1 MRIGEER
8 GGSEDRGEH
17 RAREDRCLGV
27 LAKATKSSA
36 LDNLLKGGS
45 GAGQG
50 GGGGS
55 ERGSR
60 SEEGVAA
67 ECVALRSISGPLR
80 VSEIALF
87 GSELVLADADAE
99 REAGLPLPLPL
110 PLLLLLPP
118 PPPTSCAAC
127 AAAVAVTRR

>member
-1 MRIGEER
+1 MSI
-8 GGSEDRGEH
+8 GEH
-17 RAREDRCLGV
+17 RAREEDGCLGV
-27 LAKATKSSA
+27 RAKATKSSA

-50 GGGGS
+50 GGRGS

-67 ECVALRSISGPLR
+67 ECAPLRSICGTLR

-87 GSELVLADADAE
+87 GSEVVLADAE
-99 REAGLPLPLPL
+99 REAGLPLPLPFPLPFPLQL
-110 PLLLLLPP
+110 PLLLLLLPA
-118 PPPTSCAAC
+118 PTSCAAC